1 MPNDLHDNDLDYI
14 FCPDKILMDGVEVR
28 SYNVFLPTE
37 IDDYAEIHDAIRL
50 LRSYSV
56 TDQLVTIYCRG
67 FGGCTMIGNEII
79 NAMNATTAMLR
90 VIVSANCYSM
100 HTTIA
105 VSQAHRLTVEP
116 NVTFM
121 FHQVG
126 TGLPVLRLTHAE
138 VDIRHTKQIDEQL
151 GTYLKPYLTKTEWD
165 QFNNGL
171 DVYVTGTE
179 LTKRIKKVQK
189 ETMKQLKIE
198 AKLAKTKKES
208 KNDTN
213 ETENIA

>member
-1 MPNDLHDNDLDYI
+1 MANDLHENDLDSI
-14 FCPDKILMDGVEVR
+14 FCPDKILMDGEEVR

-37 IDDYAEIHDAIRL
+37 IDEFEEISDAIKL
-50 LRSYSV
+50 LRSYYV
-56 TDQLVTIYCRG
+56 TGQLITIYCRG

-79 NAMNATTAMLR
+79 NSMNATTAHLR

-105 VSQAHRLTVEP
+105 VSQAHRLTIEP

-126 TGLPVLRLTHAE
+126 TGVPMSRLTHAE

-151 GTYLKPYLTKTEWD
+151 GVYLKPYLTKSEWEL
-165 QFNNGL
+165 FNNGI

-189 ETMKQLKIE
+189 ETTKQRKIE
-198 AKLAKTKKES
+198 AKLAKTKKEQ
-208 KNDTN
+208 KNESVDI
-213 ETENIA
+213 EILD